1 MKRGNEKL
9 IETKREQEIVDEL
22 KEKFGQKI
30 IETKVQKPRRVF
42 VTIDSNSLIEVAE
55 YLAHEKGFTHVSTI
69 SGLDLGKELG
79 VIYHLI
85 EESALAITLSL
96 RANVPKENPK
106 LSTLVKVIPG
116 SVLYERE
123 VHELFGVIFTG
134 HPDLSPLIL
143 PEKWP
148 SGVYPLRKEWKIE
161 DLKAKINR
169 MRK

>member
-1 MKRGNEKL
+1 MD
-9 IETKREQEIVDEL
+9 ETKREQEIVDEL

-30 IETKVQKPRRVF
+30 VEAKVQKPRRIF
-42 VTIDSNSLIEVAE
+42 MTIDSSSLIDVAD
-55 YLAHEKGFTHVSTI
+55 YLANEKGFKHVSTI

-85 EESALAITLSL
+85 EESDIAITLSL
-96 RANVPKENPK
+96 RANVTKENPK
-106 LSTLVKVIPG
+106 LPTLVKVIPG

-123 VHELFGVIFTG
+123 VHDLYGVVFTG
-134 HPDLSPLIL
+134 HPDLSPLVL

-161 DLKAKINR
+161 DLKAKLDR

>member
-1 MKRGNEKL
+1 L
-9 IETKREQEIVDEL
+9 VETKREQEIVDEL
-22 KEKFGQKI
+22 KEKFGQEI
-30 IETKVQKPRRVF
+30 IESSVQRPRRIF
-42 VTIDSNSLIEVAE
+42 VTIDSNSLIKVTE

-85 EESALAITLSL
+85 EEKPIAITLSL

-116 SVLYERE
+116 SELYERE
-123 VHELFGVIFTG
+123 VHELYGVRFTG
-134 HPDLSPLIL
+134 HPDLSHLIL
-143 PEKWP
+143 PDKWP

-169 MRK
+169 IRK